1 MVIMVDLLVEF
12 APWRVHI
19 YILPCCS
26 TAAATVLN
34 SAGDGAQ
41 FARSRCSISG
51 GILKG
56 LRLFLQK
63 VVSQIHTLHSWTG
76 SRRQSQSRM
85 RKKPSLTKSGNR
97 NVIYEYKSE
106 VEARMVILSGC
117 RRETEIQRGLPPLRP
132 AMQAEFPGRHGGVSV
147 IPLEEDRRGQ
157 KNVGIKVEKTA
168 IYPL

>member
-1 MVIMVDLLVEF
+1 MKF
-12 APWRVHI
+12 
-19 YILPCCS
+19 
-26 TAAATVLN
+26 
-34 SAGDGAQ
+34 
-41 FARSRCSISG
+41 
-51 GILKG
+51 KG

-157 KNVGIKVEKTA
+157 KNVGIKVEKKA
-168 IYPL
+168 FSPL

>member
-1 MVIMVDLLVEF
+1 MDRLK
-12 APWRVHI
+12 
-19 YILPCCS
+19 
-26 TAAATVLN
+26 AAKSEPHEEKT
-34 SAGDGAQ
+34 
-41 FARSRCSISG
+41 
-51 GILKG
+51 KPH
-56 LRLFLQK
+56 K
-63 VVSQIHTLHSWTG
+63 VCTPLSD
-76 SRRQSQSRM
+76 
-85 RKKPSLTKSGNR
+85 TKSGNR